1 MLFRYFFLHFY
12 LIMLTQ
18 YTFALPEW
26 IWVEDK
32 KKATIGYDF
41 EKRLENIKSAELRI
55 VSDYANVSV
64 TLNGNWVGIAEGFG
78 PVLKANALDH
88 LVDGRNEIILN
99 IKSTGKAPALALKID
114 LIDRSD
120 KKQTIATSREWKP

>member
-1 MLFRYFFLHFY
+1 MLFRYFFLNFY

-41 EKRLENIKSAELRI
+41 EKELENIKSAELRI

-64 TLNGNWVGIAEGFG
+64 ILNGERIGVAEGFG
-78 PVLKANALDH
+78 PVLKVDVLDH
-88 LVDGRNEIILN
+88 LVDDRNEIILN
-99 IKSTGKAPALALKID
+99 TN
-114 LIDRSD
+114 
-120 KKQTIATSREWKP
+120 Q